1 MRKKVLLN
9 FDTVRIIMIYII
21 CRREIKMPKAKNT
34 KSKNEKSESKS
45 FNPVA
50 ASVKHLYNK
59 SAPLLI
65 CEALLFGVAAILMVF
80 KPVAILT
87 ALTFVI
93 GVALVLFGLY
103 RTIAGFVV
111 SRDAGGG
118 WLDVMFGLVNVVLG
132 VLFCIYPVGSV
143 TAMVYIFVILFLF
156 KSLRALVFS
165 INMIRAKFG
174 HYWFDLIMSIILIAL
189 AVFLMFYPI
198 AGAVVMVYYL
208 AITLLLYAAADV
220 YMYIEILRLKKLT
233 ND

>member
-1 MRKKVLLN
+1 
-9 FDTVRIIMIYII
+9 
-21 CRREIKMPKAKNT
+21 MPKAKNT
-34 KSKNEKSESKS
+34 KSKNVKSESKS

-118 WLDVMFGLVNVVLG
+118 QANVHVTLHRQLVVLFE
-132 VLFCIYPVGSV
+132 LCRP
-143 TAMVYIFVILFLF
+143 
-156 KSLRALVFS
+156 
-165 INMIRAKFG
+165 NN
-174 HYWFDLIMSIILIAL
+174 IAL
-189 AVFLMFYPI
+189 HFFSSR
-198 AGAVVMVYYL
+198 GASS
-208 AITLLLYAAADV
+208 TS
-220 YMYIEILRLKKLT
+220 E
-233 ND
+233 